1 MLRVLLEGMLLDD
14 RGMHFDARKI
24 EIPYGCSLQ
33 VGDNVLEL
41 TARLPEG
48 WDKMDFFPDNVS
60 TLMMASIPIHL
71 REFKINYESD
81 ISSIYNLLT
90 EDRRLFVCKDYLDSL
105 KGEVPKSYNA
115 SRIADF
121 LCEIKEVG
129 GFEKLYSKL
138 KESS

>member
-1 MLRVLLEGMLLDD
+1 MRNKIMLRVLLEGMLLDD

-90 EDRRLFVCKDYLDSL
+90 EDRRLFVCKD
-105 KGEVPKSYNA
+105 
-115 SRIADF
+115 
-121 LCEIKEVG
+121 
-129 GFEKLYSKL
+129 
-138 KESS
+138 